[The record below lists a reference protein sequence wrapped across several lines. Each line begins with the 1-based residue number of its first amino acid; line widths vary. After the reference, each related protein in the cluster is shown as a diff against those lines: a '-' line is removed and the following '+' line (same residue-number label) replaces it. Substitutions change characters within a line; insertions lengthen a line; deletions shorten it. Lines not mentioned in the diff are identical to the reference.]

1 VAIPVT
7 SLGEGNTYT
16 SHYTIRHIAGFF
28 ILVIYR
34 EELILCKFILLYRVD
49 TKFTEI
55 AKIVQENTW
64 GHAKIGQLCELDRV
78 YIPNQIEQQQ
88 KNGQQIS

>member
-1 VAIPVT
+1 
-7 SLGEGNTYT
+7 
-16 SHYTIRHIAGFF
+16 
-28 ILVIYR
+28 
-34 EELILCKFILLYRVD
+34 VD